1 MNAVRAVWRA
11 TDKLTRAALLVAIA
25 LIISVPVIHVAVGI
39 DYSVAANVSLIVAT
53 ALVSVFTIMYSF
65 RSHWWSNRL
74 GRVYWGKC
82 VLMSLMLIQITMAI
96 WWDADYPGFVIYS
109 ATGIAYVAMI
119 SALRREQERG
129 PWS

>member
-11 TDKLTRAALLVAIA
+11 TDKPTRAALLVAIA

-39 DYSVAANVSLIVAT
+39 DYSVAENVSLIVAT

-65 RSHWWSNRL
+65 RSHWWSHRL

-82 VLMSLMLIQITMAI
+82 VLMSLMLIEITMAI
-96 WWDADYPGFVIYS
+96 GWDADYPGREVIRFVIYS

-119 SALRREQERG
+119 SALRREQ
-129 PWS
+129 